1 MPLHAA
7 IRAADLPAASELL
20 RSGADPNRRDPSG
33 LTPLM
38 IASGLGQPYMVSML
52 LDAGADVLALDPR
65 MGATALHKAA
75 QSGNADVIGFLLD
88 KGAFVDQQSPV
99 LGNTALIDAVLHR
112 QASAVALLLDRGA
125 RPAIRNHWG
134 QSALDIARADD
145 VADIARLIEARIAS
159 DAERVGELAL
169 VAAVK
174 AADRFEVERLVAAG
188 ANLDEQVPLVG
199 SLDDRYTPLG
209 IAAREGRLEI
219 ARLLLDAGADPT
231 RMIGLMGGTALHDA
245 TYFGHADIVRLLAE
259 PRRGARPLPEL
270 DAQGAYNGLSALHD
284 AVWQGHIDTVRALCD
299 AGARRDLRGHTGLTP
314 RELALHYGADDIAQL
329 LAEKEREPAPT
340 RTDHP
345 RGDPPC

>member
-7 IRAADLPAASELL
+7 IRTGDLPAASELL

-88 KGAFVDQQSPV
+88 KGAFIDQQSPV
-99 LGNTALIDAVLHR
+99 LGNTPLIDAVLHKHIG
-112 QASAVALLLDRGA
+112 AVARLLERGA
-125 RPAIRNHWG
+125 RPNIPNHWA
-134 QSALDIARADD
+134 QTALDIAQTDGLDA
-145 VADIARLIEARIAS
+145 IARLIEARTAS
-159 DAERVGELAL
+159 DAERVDELTL

-174 AADRFEVERLVAAG
+174 AGERAEVERLIAAG
-188 ANLDEQVPLVG
+188 ANLDQQVPMVG
-199 SLDDRYTPLG
+199 SLDDNYTPLG

-219 ARLLLDAGADPT
+219 ARLLLGAGADPT

-270 DAQGAYNGLSALHD
+270 NAQGAYNGLSALHD
-284 AVWQGHIDTVRALCD
+284 AVWQKHPDTVRALCD

-314 RELALHYGADDIAQL
+314 RELALHYGDDDIAQL
-329 LAEKEREPAPT
+329 LAEKEREPAPIQ
-340 RTDHP
+340 TDHQ
-345 RGDPPC
+345 RGDQP